1 MQKKKNGEDFG
12 VECIL
17 EVKGEIY
24 EEKDKWKE
32 DFMKENNNKEFKII
46 NNIFDD
52 KILKLLGLSFF
63 KVKNNNNFERE
74 FEDFVLKNNN
84 KLKGL

>member
-1 MQKKKNGEDFG
+1 
-12 VECIL
+12 
-17 EVKGEIY
+17 
-24 EEKDKWKE
+24 
-32 DFMKENNNKEFKII
+32 MKENNHKEFKII
-46 NNIFDD
+46 NNIFDY

-74 FEDFVLKNNN
+74 FEEFVLKNNN